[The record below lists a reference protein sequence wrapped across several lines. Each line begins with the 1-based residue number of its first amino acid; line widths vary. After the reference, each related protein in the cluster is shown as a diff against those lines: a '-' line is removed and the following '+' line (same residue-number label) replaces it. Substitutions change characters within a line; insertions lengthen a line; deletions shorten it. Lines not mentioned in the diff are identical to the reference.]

1 MCALYELDRWA
12 GTEAPPL
19 HFVVFTKY
27 TPTYIGVYYL
37 VIALNVLPERGN
49 PPDFDEF
56 ISAKSHKTSVTAQSC

>member
-1 MCALYELDRWA
+1 MCALYELDRQA

-37 VIALNVLPERGN
+37 V
-49 PPDFDEF
+49 
-56 ISAKSHKTSVTAQSC
+56 KS